1 MVVLCAWRVAWA
13 VAWASGECHV
23 DLRLASHSSPPG
35 QKSKIKSKSS
45 SPKDPPSSGSLCGL
59 IIDGIN
65 ETIGGEVKEV
75 Q

>member
-1 MVVLCAWRVAWA
+1 MLGGLRGPWRGQ
-13 VAWASGECHV
+13 SGECHV

-65 ETIGGEVKEV
+65 ETIGGEVKKYNSYR
-75 Q
+75 